1 MSIKNKTCIHLPQ
14 DQEIKKA
21 IVRQCQQCVAM
32 GSTWVHLRTCQTC
45 GETHCCDSSP
55 NQHATKHFLETQHPV
70 VTSAEPRED
79 WAWCYVDNL
88 FMPLS

>member
-1 MSIKNKTCIHLPQ
+1 MNINAKTCIHLPQ
-14 DQEIKKA
+14 EHELIKA
-21 IVRQCQQCVAM
+21 AQPQCQKCVEM

-55 NQHATKHFLETQHPV
+55 NKHATKHFLETNHPV

-88 FMPLS
+88 FMSLS

>member
-1 MSIKNKTCIHLPQ
+1 MTLNTKTCIHLPQ
-14 DQEIKKA
+14 DQELKKA
-21 IVRQCQQCVAM
+21 AVPQCQQCIDM

-55 NQHATKHFLETQHPV
+55 NKHATKHFLETNHPV